1 MVWYC
6 LVAKIRKGLLIMNM
20 THYMELLA
28 ANQPWNLIIYMLIPV
43 ALAEALVATEF
54 FVVFKRQQ
62 SGVLRSVNKWIGIVL
77 GFYFLGI
84 ALQLSTQVV
93 PTIAWRG
100 AADIIAVFSYI
111 AGVSPLFSIA
121 LLEMGMIGKGR
132 SESEKMKL
140 HFILL
145 TVFLVV
151 AHVAMVF
158 GMLDPTVMG
167 WNPAGAPMAPGG
179 HMKH

>member
-1 MVWYC
+1 
-6 LVAKIRKGLLIMNM
+6 M

-28 ANQPWNLIIYMLIPV
+28 TNQPWNLIIYMLIPV

-62 SGVLRSVNKWIGIVL
+62 AGMLRTVNKWIGILL

-84 ALQLSTQVV
+84 FLQLGIGVV
-93 PTIAWRG
+93 PNIPWRG
-100 AADIIAVFSYI
+100 AADIIAVYSYL
-111 AGVSPLFSIA
+111 AGVIPLFSIA
-121 LLEMGMIGKGR
+121 LLELGIIGRGR
-132 SESEKMKL
+132 SDSERMKL

-151 AHVAMVF
+151 AHIAMVF

-167 WNPAGAPMAPGG
+167 WNPAGNSIMPGG

>member
-1 MVWYC
+1 
-6 LVAKIRKGLLIMNM
+6 M

-28 ANQPWNLIIYMLIPV
+28 VNQPWNLIIYMVIPV

-54 FVVFKRQQ
+54 FTVF
-62 SGVLRSVNKWIGIVL
+62 LRGLNAGGWRKSNKWIGIVL

-84 ALQLSTQVV
+84 FLNLITTVV
-93 PTIAWRG
+93 PHIQWRG
-100 AADIIAVFSYI
+100 TADILAVWSYLS
-111 AGVSPLFSIA
+111 GVIPLFGIA
-121 LLEMGMIGKGR
+121 LLELGVIGRGK
-132 SESEKMKL
+132 SDDEKMKL

-158 GMLDPTVMG
+158 GMVDPTIMG
-167 WNPAGAPMAPGG
+167 WNPNGVGG
-179 HMKH
+179 HMHHGQ

>member
-1 MVWYC
+1 MV
-6 LVAKIRKGLLIMNM
+6 M

-28 ANQPWNLIIYMLIPV
+28 VNQPWNLIIYMVIPV

-54 FVVFKRQQ
+54 FTVY
-62 SGVLRSVNKWIGIVL
+62 LRGSNAGNWRIWNKWIGIIL

-84 ALQLSTQVV
+84 FLNLMATVIPSIQ
-93 PTIAWRG
+93 WRG
-100 AADIIAVFSYI
+100 IADILAVGAYLS
-111 AGVSPLFSIA
+111 GVIPLFSIA
-121 LLEMGMIGKGR
+121 LLELGAIGKAK
-132 SESEKMKL
+132 SEDAKLKL

-158 GMLDPTVMG
+158 GMVDPTIMG
-167 WNPAGAPMAPGG
+167 WNPDITGG
-179 HMKH
+179 HMQHIKH

>member
-1 MVWYC
+1 
-6 LVAKIRKGLLIMNM
+6 MNM
-20 THYMELLA
+20 THYMELLSV
-28 ANQPWNLIIYMLIPV
+28 NQPWNLIIYMLIPV

-54 FVVFKRQQ
+54 FVVYDRQE
-62 SGVLRSVNKWIGIVL
+62 SGGLKTFNKWIGIIL

-84 ALQLSTQVV
+84 FLQLSFGVLPRIQ
-93 PTIAWRG
+93 WRG
-100 AADIIAVFSYI
+100 PADFIAVFSYL
-111 AGVSPLFSIA
+111 AGVIPLFAIA
-121 LLEMGMIGKGR
+121 LLEMGLIAKNRPGAER
-132 SESEKMKL
+132 MKL

-158 GMLDPTVMG
+158 GMLDPAVMG
-167 WNPAGAPMAPGG
+167 WNPNAGNAVPGG